1 VPESKKPAPPA
12 DASALSFEDA
22 IGELESIIGRV
33 EKGEIGIE
41 QALTQYERGV
51 KLVSRCRSILTTVE
65 QRIEELESNSA
76 PDENA

>member
-1 VPESKKPAPPA
+1 MPVSNKPRTPA
-12 DASALSFEDA
+12 DASKLSFEDA

-51 KLVSRCRSILTTVE
+51 KLVARCRDILNTVE
-65 QRIEELESNSA
+65 QRIEELESTA
-76 PDENA
+76 TPDGGE